1 DTGTVLPAHRQDVGS
16 GGVALAHDSVRSFSS
31 THPSPSTHRRTI
43 RAGTPATT
51 QRSGTSPRT
60 TAPAATT
67 TCSPICVPGRI
78 TALAPSQ
85 LPEPMR
91 TAASVGHWRPI
102 GSTGSRYVWFW
113 WVMETYGPVWMS

>member
-1 DTGTVLPAHRQDVGS
+1 MT
-16 GGVALAHDSVRSFSS
+16 SFSV
-31 THPSPSTHRRTI
+31 THPAPSTQRRTM

-67 TCSPICVPGRI
+67 TCSPICAPGRM

-91 TAASVGHWRPI
+91 TGASVGHCRPM
-102 GSTGSRYVWFW
+102 GSTGS
-113 WVMETYGPVWMS
+113 S